1 MENLKKIQHNLNG
14 GEMILR
20 KKIFKSITA
29 LVLACV
35 FIPLSVFAGP
45 ENEIMV
51 ETTPLTVSMID
62 PEIVQFDSSVRSVDE
77 STILQWARSANI
89 LIEGE
94 ELGLNCTWERFLTF
108 LWRMNGSP
116 NLGNTIVVGETNN
129 SATLSKWAIK
139 NGLVGIQLY
148 DQLTHDD
155 VQWSLWHI
163 AGEPE
168 PIAGTT
174 YDLPIGE
181 HSRSEL
187 WSCDIGLIVSEEQPC
202 SDPGKQISEMEAITY
217 LYYLYHRR
225 IESSFPI
232 SVEQFLASCQ
242 NVVDTARMNGY
253 TYGDS
258 HAQNPTTDGIISC
271 DRLVAKALYDL
282 GYTGQPVGGI
292 TCGNADEYLYSWG
305 FERSENLY
313 DARRGSIMLVKHKEV
328 DYTSHMYVLA
338 SDMDFNNMVADRY
351 DCGCEGYIE
360 TPQPLRG
367 EGFWYRTDSII
378 VYNIPK

>member
-1 MENLKKIQHNLNG
+1 MK
-14 GEMILR
+14 
-20 KKIFKSITA
+20 KKIFKSLIA
-29 LVLACV
+29 FVIACA
-35 FIPLSVFAGP
+35 IQPLPVCAGP
-45 ENEIMV
+45 ENEIIV

-62 PEIVQFDSSVRSVDE
+62 PEIIQFDSSVRSIDQG
-77 STILQWARSANI
+77 TILQWARTANI
-89 LIEGE
+89 IVDGE
-94 ELGLNCTWERFLTF
+94 DVNRNCTWERFLTF

-116 NLGNTIVVGETNN
+116 NIGLVTSEESNN
-129 SATLSKWAIK
+129 STLTKWAIK
-139 NGLVGIQLY
+139 NGLVGIQLNDY
-148 DQLTHDD
+148 ITHDD

-168 PIAGTT
+168 PIVGTS
-174 YDLPIGE
+174 YNLPIGE

-187 WSCDIGLIVSEEQPC
+187 WACDIGLIVSEEQPF
-202 SDPGKQISEMEAITY
+202 SDPGKQITEMEAITY

-242 NVVDTARMNGY
+242 NVVDTARANGY
-253 TYGDS
+253 SYGDS

-292 TCGNADEYLYSWG
+292 TCGNADEYLYAWG

-313 DARRGSIMLVKHKEV
+313 DARRGSIMLVKHKDV

-338 SDMDFNNMVADRY
+338 SDMDFNAMVADRY
-351 DCGCEGYIE
+351 DCGGQENIE